1 MATRKLFVP
10 PNLRS
15 IEEFED
21 WLHETEIWQCLT
33 DLEKDKQGPVIY
45 LSLDEK
51 IRKTCSDI
59 KVKDLNSDDGVDIL
73 INKLKSLFAKDSNQ
87 AAYLAYDKFETFK
100 RPIDMNIVDFINEFE
115 RLYNNIK
122 KYEMEL
128 PTGVLAYRL
137 LKSAD
142 ISEDKQQLA
151 RATLSEFS
159 YECMKRQLKAIYDNL
174 SQEISSAPAKVEPTY
189 EVKGYN

>member
-1 MATRKLFVP
+1 MATSKLFVP
-10 PNLRS
+10 PILS
-15 IEEFED
+15 CIDEFEE

-33 DLEKDKQGPVIY
+33 HLDKEKQGPVIY

-59 KVKDLNSDDGVDIL
+59 KVRDLNSEHGVDIL
-73 INKLKSLFAKDSNQ
+73 VNNLKSLFAKNINQ
-87 AAYLAYDKFETFK
+87 APYLAYDKYETFK
-100 RPIDMNIVDFINEFE
+100 RPTDMSMIDFIN
-115 RLYNNIK
+115 I

-137 LKSAD
+137 LKSAE

-151 RATLSEFS
+151 KATLTSFL
-159 YECMKRQLKAIYDNL
+159 YECMKRQLKAI
-174 SQEISSAPAKVEPTY
+174 
-189 EVKGYN
+189 